1 MKCNCLSIGSCLATR
16 SHLRVCW
23 IVFPLCWLLLVQLF
37 VNFERIFFCLK
48 TVWFRHLCIS
58 KTDEQLHCV
67 YHLAVVCPMPDV
79 RILNAINFCVRF
91 VIFLTK
97 SLKYHYQVKECIFF
111 KWLPLTML
119 NCIFVVI
126 KLSHSLWDF
135 ISCRPDLYLNYS
147 NCSLSDPNSENIIL
161 MVN

>member
-1 MKCNCLSIGSCLATR
+1 MAAAWQQGLTFESAESCFLCVDYFWYNFSSILKD
-16 SHLRVCW
+16 
-23 IVFPLCWLLLVQLF
+23 F
-37 VNFERIFFCLK
+37 FFCLK
-48 TVWFRHLCIS
+48 TVWVRHLCIS

-119 NCIFVVI
+119 YCMFVVI

-135 ISCRPDLYLNYS
+135 ISCRPDLHLNYS